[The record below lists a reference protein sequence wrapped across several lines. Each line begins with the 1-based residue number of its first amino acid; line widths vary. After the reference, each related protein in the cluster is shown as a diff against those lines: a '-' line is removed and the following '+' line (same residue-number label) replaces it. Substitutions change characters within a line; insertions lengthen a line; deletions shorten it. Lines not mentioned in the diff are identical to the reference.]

1 MDGPWVEVRAGG
13 RAVRRPFGP
22 GPLALDPSGAIAPA
36 KSAGER
42 LVLFPEP
49 LRAVFEGRGEPPR
62 LAGRELVQAR
72 FERGDVLHWRG
83 LEIRVGPRE
92 AALEELPAQA
102 LPGAAGPAGPAGAAG
117 GAAWKCVKAGLL
129 VEIGLAEGAAARRA
143 QESVIERAF
152 DPAAAA
158 AEILRASG
166 VSDGDPRLL
175 ERSARLMRDL
185 IMAPLQRGVPGAR
198 RRLRR
203 AATSGFAW
211 LLSQFIVV
219 GTVMLLLA
227 VALLAS
233 RARWKVSVDGALDR
247 VLDVLGIG

>member
-13 RAVRRPFGP
+13 RTVRRPFGP

-36 KSAGER
+36 QSAGER

-49 LRAVFEGRGEPPR
+49 LRAVFEGRGERPR
-62 LAGRELVQAR
+62 LAGRELGQAR

-83 LEIRVGPRE
+83 MEIRVGPRE
-92 AALEELPAQA
+92 AALEELPAQE
-102 LPGAAGPAGPAGAAG
+102 LPGAPG
-117 GAAWKCVKAGLL
+117 GAAWKYVKAGLL
-129 VEIGLAEGAAARRA
+129 VEIGLAEDGAARSA
-143 QESVIERAF
+143 QESVIARAF

-158 AEILRASG
+158 GEILRASG

-175 ERSARLMRDL
+175 ERSSRLMRDL
-185 IMAPLQRGVPGAR
+185 IMAPLQRGLPGAR

-233 RARWKVSVDGALDR
+233 RARWKISIDGGLDR
-247 VLDVLGIG
+247 VLDALGIG